1 MTLTI
6 LCKTRNL
13 GVHAHEMGNGGSWE
27 CKGWGV
33 FMYEK
38 LFHAH
43 ELVDSRTSY
52 KALSD
57 FERVLTAPSL
67 DTLGREVRRVSRQLG
82 FEHFLYGVRYVPAEG
97 EACQFILSGYPAKW
111 MEHYQVA
118 GYADID
124 PVVAHTYRYAT
135 PLIWQERIFDTP
147 ERKIFM
153 EEARACGIGSG
164 FSVPIGGLPNEIAL
178 ASIANPEITQD
189 AQAHS
194 AHLAGTL
201 YVLSSYM
208 HEAIRRLVFAP
219 PQNSAEPPRLTPRE
233 LECLRWWAGGRMAA
247 QIAEIMKISLAGVH
261 FHLQNIK
268 HKLGVRTKHQA
279 IARAI
284 LLGIVN
290 P

>member
-1 MTLTI
+1 M
-6 LCKTRNL
+6 
-13 GVHAHEMGNGGSWE
+13 HER
-27 CKGWGV
+27 
-33 FMYEK
+33 

-43 ELVDSRTSY
+43 DLVDNRAAY
-52 KALSD
+52 MALSD
-57 FERVLTAPSL
+57 FERILTAPSL
-67 DTLGREVRRVSRQLG
+67 DTLGREIRRVSRHLG
-82 FEHFLYGVRYVPAEG
+82 FEHFLYGVRHVPAEG
-97 EACQFILSGYPAKW
+97 DACQFILSGYPTQW
-111 MEHYQVA
+111 MERYQAA

-124 PVVAHTYRYAT
+124 PIVAHTYRYAT
-135 PLIWQERIFDTP
+135 PLVWQESLFDTP

-178 ASIANPEITQD
+178 ASIANPEISRD

-208 HEAIRRLVFAP
+208 HEAVRRLVFAP
-219 PQNSAEPPRLTPRE
+219 SQSAAEPPQFTARE
-233 LECLRWWAGGRMAA
+233 LECLRWWAGGKIAA
-247 QIAEIMKISLAGVH
+247 QIAGIIKITESGVH
-261 FHLQNIK
+261 FHLQNVK
-268 HKLGVRTKHQA
+268 RKLGVRSKHQA

>member
-1 MTLTI
+1 MD
-6 LCKTRNL
+6 
-13 GVHAHEMGNGGSWE
+13 
-27 CKGWGV
+27 
-33 FMYEK
+33 EK
-38 LFHAH
+38 LFHVHA
-43 ELVDSRTSY
+43 LVDSRASY
-52 KALSD
+52 TALSD
-57 FERVLTAPSL
+57 FERILMAPSL

-82 FEHFLYGVRYVPAEG
+82 FEYFLYGVRYVPAEG
-97 EACQFILSGYPAKW
+97 KACQFILSGYPMQW
-111 MEHYQVA
+111 MTHYQTA

-124 PVVAHTYRYAT
+124 PIVAHTYRYAT

-153 EEARACGIGSG
+153 EDARACGIGSG
-164 FSVPIGGLPNEIAL
+164 FRVPIGGLPNEIAL
-178 ASIANPEITQD
+178 ASIANPEISKD

-194 AHLAGTL
+194 VHLAGTL

-219 PQNSAEPPRLTPRE
+219 PQASVEPPRLTPRE
-233 LECLRWWAGGRMAA
+233 LECLRWWVGGKMAV
-247 QIAEIMKISLAGVH
+247 QIADILKISLAGVH
-261 FHLQNIK
+261 FHLQNLK
-268 HKLGVRTKHQA
+268 RKLGVRTKYQA

>member
-1 MTLTI
+1 
-6 LCKTRNL
+6 
-13 GVHAHEMGNGGSWE
+13 
-27 CKGWGV
+27 
-33 FMYEK
+33 MYEK

-43 ELVDSRTSY
+43 MLLDNRTAYKTLVD
-52 KALSD
+52 
-57 FERVLTAPSL
+57 FECILAATSL
-67 DTLGREVRRVSRQLG
+67 DILGREVRRVSHHLG
-82 FEHFLYGVRYVPAEG
+82 FEHFLYGVRHVPAEG
-97 EACQFILSGYPAKW
+97 DACQFILSGYPAQW
-111 MEHYQVA
+111 MERYQAA

-124 PVVAHTYRYAT
+124 PIVAHTYQHAT
-135 PLIWQERIFDTP
+135 PLVWQESIFDTP

-153 EEARACGIGSG
+153 EDARASGIGSG
-164 FSVPIGGLPNEIAL
+164 FSVPISGFPNEIAL
-178 ASIANPEITQD
+178 ASIANPEISKD

-219 PQNSAEPPRLTPRE
+219 PQESTEPPRLTLRE
-233 LECLRWWAGGRMAA
+233 LECLRWWAGGKMAA
-247 QIAEIMKISLAGVH
+247 QIAEIMKISQSGVH
-261 FHLQNIK
+261 FHFQNLK
-268 HKLGVRTKHQA
+268 RKLGVRTKHQA

>member
-1 MTLTI
+1 MD
-6 LCKTRNL
+6 
-13 GVHAHEMGNGGSWE
+13 
-27 CKGWGV
+27 
-33 FMYEK
+33 EK

-43 ELVDSRTSY
+43 ELVDSRTCY
-52 KALSD
+52 KTLAD
-57 FERVLTAPSL
+57 FERILTASSL
-67 DTLGREVRRVSRQLG
+67 DSLGREVRRESRQLG

-97 EACQFILSGYPAKW
+97 EACQFILSGYPAQW
-111 MEHYQVA
+111 MEHYQAA
-118 GYADID
+118 GYAEID
-124 PVVAHTYRYAT
+124 PIVAHTYRYAT
-135 PLIWQERIFDTP
+135 PLIWQESIFDTP

-153 EEARACGIGSG
+153 EEARACGIGTG

-178 ASIANPEITQD
+178 ASIANPEITKD

-194 AHLAGTL
+194 AHMAGAL

-219 PQNSAEPPRLTPRE
+219 PQSSVEPPRLTQRE
-233 LECLRWWAGGRMAA
+233 LECLRWWAGGKIAA
-247 QIAEIMKISLAGVH
+247 QIADIMNISQSGVH
-261 FHLQNIK
+261 FHLQNLK
-268 HKLGVRTKHQA
+268 RKLGVRNKHQA